1 MTKKIEQYP
10 CIINGKLYPKDQL
23 LRFIADDNGIITP
36 DLAWRFLHAHQHAFH
51 LSLDCLEEETI
62 TNFSQYLEIK
72 INTYSVNHH
81 LKIRDN
87 ISKIMYNFIIT
98 TIQNLISSARRAA
111 KAIINVDKILNYVA
125 LNYATKN
132 HTAEKSIF
140 HDLLLL
146 ASNIGHH
153 NYQRFQKYN
162 ITFDQ
167 SLSVDELSAKIK
179 YQHIVAV
186 LIKKSA
192 FKDNILYWLTMRQR
206 MMACNI
212 LSQVR

>member
-23 LRFIADDNGIITP
+23 LRFITDDNGVVNP
-36 DLAWRFLHAHQHAFH
+36 DLAWRFSHTHQNAFH
-51 LSLDCLEEETI
+51 LSLDCLEKEPI
-62 TNFSQYLEIK
+62 NDFSQYLEIK
-72 INTYSVNHH
+72 INTYSANHY

-98 TIQNLISSARRAA
+98 TIQNLISGARRAA
-111 KAIINVDKILNYVA
+111 KAIINVDKILNYLA
-125 LNYATKN
+125 LNYTAKN
-132 HTAEKSIF
+132 HSAEKSIF

-146 ASNIGHH
+146 ASNIGHY

-167 SLSVDELSAKIK
+167 NLSVDELSAKIK

-206 MMACNI
+206 MIACNI
-212 LSQVR
+212 LSQAR